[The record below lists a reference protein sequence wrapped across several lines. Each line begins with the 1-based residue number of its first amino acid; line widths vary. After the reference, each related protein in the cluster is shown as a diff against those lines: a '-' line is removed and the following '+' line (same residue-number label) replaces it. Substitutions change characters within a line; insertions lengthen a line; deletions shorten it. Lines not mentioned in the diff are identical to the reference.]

1 MLSDEELKRAA
12 QEVKQQTEFYEQAK
26 AAEYAPS
33 VIGMSTYDS
42 QDDFDNCRPNTKGT
56 DFQKYNEYVVEVM
69 KGLRANGIPAEPVVV
84 HYSEFLKYLDGKPI
98 TPEARS
104 TFAAH
109 LATEEAKNK

>member
-1 MLSDEELKRAA
+1 
-12 QEVKQQTEFYEQAK
+12 
-26 AAEYAPS
+26 
-33 VIGMSTYDS
+33 
-42 QDDFDNCRPNTKGT
+42 
-56 DFQKYNEYVVEVM
+56 M

-104 TFAAH
+104 IFAAH